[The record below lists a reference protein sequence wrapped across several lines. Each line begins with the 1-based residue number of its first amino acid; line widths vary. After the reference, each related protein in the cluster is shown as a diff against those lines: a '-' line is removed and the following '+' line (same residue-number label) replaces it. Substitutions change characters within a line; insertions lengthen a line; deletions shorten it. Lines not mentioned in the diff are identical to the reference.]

1 MPLAVAGIVV
11 GLAVLAFAA
20 DQFVIGAA
28 RVASRLRLSPI
39 VIGAVVIGFGTSAP
53 EMIVSALASAQGSFD
68 IAVGN
73 VIGSNIANLTLVL
86 GTAAMVIPLTVASP
100 TIRREAPLAFGA
112 TVAFALAVRAGLSTL
127 IGIALLIGLI
137 VALTMV
143 IRGGR
148 KGEEELTSEVAEFL
162 DDNAR
167 HEPGAMRR
175 ETLRTIGGLIAVLG
189 AAQVLVMAATSIARE
204 IGLQEGFVGLTIV
217 AVGTSLPELAT
228 SLQAARKGE
237 TELIIGNL
245 LGSNL
250 FNSLAVGGI
259 AAIVGN
265 GVIQAPALTGSAL
278 VLMLVITALA
288 TFFMATGHRVV
299 RSEGALLLI
308 IWLASLPL
316 LA

>member
-11 GLAVLAFAA
+11 GLAILAYAA

-28 RVASRLRLSPI
+28 RVAARLKLSPI

-53 EMIVSALASAQGSFD
+53 EMIVSGLASAQGSLD

-86 GTAAMVIPLTVASP
+86 GTAAMVIPITVASP
-100 TIRREAPLAFGA
+100 TIRREAPLAFAA
-112 TVAFALAVRAGLSTL
+112 TVAFALAVLVGLSTP
-127 IGIALLIGLI
+127 IGIALLAALI
-137 VALTMV
+137 VALAMI
-143 IRGGR
+143 IRGGQ
-148 KGEEELTSEVAEFL
+148 KGESELTSEVEEFL
-162 DDNAR
+162 DDDLTV
-167 HEPGAMRR
+167 PGAMRR
-175 ETLRTIGGLIAVLG
+175 EILRTLGGLVAVLG
-189 AAQVLVMAATSIARE
+189 SAQILVMSATTIARE
-204 IGLQEGFVGLTIV
+204 IGLEEGFVGLTIV
-217 AVGTSLPELAT
+217 AIGTSLPELAT

-237 TELIIGNL
+237 TDLIIGNL

-259 AAIVGN
+259 AAIVGK
-265 GVIQAPALTGSAL
+265 GVIEAEALTGSAL
-278 VLMLVITALA
+278 VVMLVITALA
-288 TFFMATGHRVV
+288 TFFMATGRRVV
-299 RSEGALLLI
+299 RAEGALLLI